1 MQKNKE
7 FLEIEKKIIPILRNH
22 KATKAGIFGSY
33 ARGDHK
39 KKSDVDILVEL
50 NKELDLFDV
59 IRVKI
64 DLEKALKKKVDLVEY
79 NTIRSELKERILKEE
94 VPLVIKYG

>member
-1 MQKNKE
+1 MQKNRD
-7 FLEIEKKIIPILRNH
+7 FLEIEKKIISVLKKH
-22 KATKAGIFGSY
+22 KATKAGLFGSY
-33 ARGDHK
+33 ARGDFK

-50 NKELDLFDV
+50 DKNLDLFDV

-79 NTIRSELKERILKEE
+79 DTIRAELKKRILNEE
-94 VPLVIKYG
+94 VPIEI